1 MSEPMGEDLTV
12 RFEPVREAMRAVADR
27 LEQEPDKPALLNSVL
42 EVASEVARDADQS
55 VLAGMLALFPT
66 SGAGETNRQY
76 AARLREE
83 VAE

>member
-1 MSEPMGEDLTV
+1 MGEGLTV

-27 LEQEPDKPALLNSVL
+27 LEQESDKPALLNSVL

-55 VLAGMLALFPT
+55 VLAGMLALFLT